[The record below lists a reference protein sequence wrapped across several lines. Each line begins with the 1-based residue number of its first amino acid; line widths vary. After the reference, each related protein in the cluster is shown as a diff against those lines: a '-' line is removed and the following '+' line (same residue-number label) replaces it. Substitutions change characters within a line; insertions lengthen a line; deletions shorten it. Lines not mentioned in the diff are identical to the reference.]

1 MDSFNTPSL
10 QNQRLNDSIQH
21 QTSVDFSNN
30 STLQYDN
37 MNSGNFTTIDEP
49 NPSCVSFLT
58 CVVGI
63 PGNLLVIAVY
73 AWKMTTS
80 TRVYMFALAVSDLMV
95 CICGIVLATLKF
107 DYISLGI
114 TMYSVHTA
122 LTFSALLLAFIS
134 IERLL
139 AVRRPHT
146 FSLSSLRAKR
156 ALMGIAFA
164 AVVCTMVETVARVK
178 RYRLLLLVVPAVV
191 TVTSVVTMIIC
202 YSLMAITMLMNVR
215 YSYRNVGVSSSTPA
229 PGPPTVPTV
238 TYLIPNGKARVDV
251 TSSTNTA
258 LSRIPKTN
266 AKQANTYKR
275 VSVLFINTVVF
286 LICLLPLWLNSVG
299 LHVPPDVQRMFLLN
313 SVVNPF
319 LYSVVSRMFRE
330 DVRQFYGQM
339 RSRLASCNC

>member
-37 MNSGNFTTIDEP
+37 MNSGNFNTIDEP
-49 NPSCVSFLT
+49 TPSFASFLT

-63 PGNLLVIAVY
+63 PGNVLVIAVY

-80 TRVYMFALAVSDLMV
+80 TRVYMFALAVADLMV
-95 CICGIVLATLKF
+95 CICGIVLTTLKS

-114 TMYSVHTA
+114 TMYSMHTA
-122 LTFSALLLAFIS
+122 LTFSALLLAFVS

-156 ALMGIAFA
+156 ALMAIAVA
-164 AVVCTMVETVARVK
+164 AVVFTMVETVASVK
-178 RYRLLLLVVPAVV
+178 RYRLLLLVIPAVV
-191 TVTSVVTMIIC
+191 TVTSVVVMIIC

-238 TYLIPNGKARVDV
+238 TYLIPDGKTRVDV
-251 TSSTNTA
+251 TSSTNNT
-258 LSRIPKTN
+258 LSPIPKTT
-266 AKQANTYKR
+266 AKQASTYKS

-286 LICLLPLWLNSVG
+286 LACLLPLWLSSVG
-299 LHVPPDVQRMFLLN
+299 LHVPSVVRRMYILN

-319 LYSVVSRMFRE
+319 MYSVVSRMFRD

-339 RSRLASCNC
+339 RSRLASCHC

>member
-49 NPSCVSFLT
+49 TPNFVSFLT

-80 TRVYMFALAVSDLMV
+80 TRVYMFALAVADLMV
-95 CICGIVLATLKF
+95 CICGIVLTTLKF

-114 TMYSVHTA
+114 TMYILHTA
-122 LTFSALLLAFIS
+122 LTFSALLLAFVS

-156 ALMGIAFA
+156 ALVGIAVA
-164 AVVCTMVETVARVK
+164 AVVFTMVEIVASVK
-178 RYRLLLLVVPAVV
+178 RYRLVLLVVPGVV

-251 TSSTNTA
+251 TSSTNNA
-258 LSRIPKTN
+258 FSRIPKTT
-266 AKQANTYKR
+266 AKQANTYKS

-286 LICLLPLWLNSVG
+286 LACLLPFWLYSVG
-299 LHVPPDVQRMFLLN
+299 LHVQPDVGRMFLLN

-319 LYSVVSRMFRE
+319 IYSVVSRMFRD
-330 DVRQFYGQM
+330 DVQQFYGQM
-339 RSRLASCNC
+339 CSSLSSCSC